1 MIPEIQKLSFQAVIL
16 WLFYKING
24 YLRNTFLS
32 FKRVVQE
39 NKEKDIFERWT
50 SWTSNLNRKIY
61 TIDSFMAQEAHMVR
75 NKNSKTENHL
85 KFVRYWSSFYFSSK

>member
-39 NKEKDIFERWT
+39 NKEKDIFER
-50 SWTSNLNRKIY
+50 
-61 TIDSFMAQEAHMVR
+61 
-75 NKNSKTENHL
+75 
-85 KFVRYWSSFYFSSK
+85 